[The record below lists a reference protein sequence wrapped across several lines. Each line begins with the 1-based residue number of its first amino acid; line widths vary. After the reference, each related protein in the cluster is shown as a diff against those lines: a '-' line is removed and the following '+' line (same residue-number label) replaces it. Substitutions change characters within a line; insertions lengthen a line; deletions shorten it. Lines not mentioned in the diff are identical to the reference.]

1 MSCTGQQPAPRT
13 PEPNADLT
21 PGLRVTVNLRYERP
35 ATFTSAGRP
44 EAIHVIAD
52 YHSDRAD
59 QRYPGS
65 WDEATQTLS
74 ATVLVPMRV
83 ENLVYVDDPA
93 IQPGAT
99 TTIRAGRGA
108 LKEVTCPQNV
118 NPLFTCD
125 ILQVLH

>member
-1 MSCTGQQPAPRT
+1 M
-13 PEPNADLT
+13 
-21 PGLRVTVNLRYERP
+21 LRYQRP
-35 ATFTSAGRP
+35 STFSSTGRP

-52 YHSDRAD
+52 YHASRAD

-65 WDEATQTLS
+65 WDEPTQTLS
-74 ATVLVPMRV
+74 ASVIVPMRV

-93 IQPGAT
+93 VQPGAT
-99 TTIRAGRGA
+99 TTIRAGRGE
-108 LKEVTCPQNV
+108 LKEVTCPPNV